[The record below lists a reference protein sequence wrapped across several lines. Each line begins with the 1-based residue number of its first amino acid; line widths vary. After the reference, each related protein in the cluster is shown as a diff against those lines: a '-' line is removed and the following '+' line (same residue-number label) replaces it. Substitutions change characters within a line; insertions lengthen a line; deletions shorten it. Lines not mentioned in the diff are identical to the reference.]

1 MTKRISGLLTAL
13 ATPFNQQ
20 DEIDFQMLK
29 VLTERSI
36 DAGIDAVVAGGGT
49 GEFAWLSQSERI
61 EIFNKVVEFSSGRV
75 PVIANCGAMTAK
87 EATLLSNAAIK
98 AGADVVMLGIP
109 YYDPLSFREIKN
121 YVKSVADAIDV
132 PVMYYN
138 SPGTTGV
145 NLNADQLGELGREI
159 TNLEYVK
166 DSSGDYQQALQLIRY
181 HSDHIGFIT
190 GWDSFMFAAILE
202 GATGAMLGTAN
213 VVPHELAA
221 VYRELKAGNI
231 PAARKA
237 WERVFPVIDTMLSI
251 PFIQGVKAGLELQ
264 GIPVGQPRKP
274 LMELP
279 ESDRKVLAQ
288 ALNQMKATS

>member
-87 EATLLSNAAIK
+87 EATLLSHAAIN

-145 NLNADQLGELGREI
+145 NLTADQLGELGREI

-264 GIPVGQPRKP
+264 GIPVGAPRKP

>member
-1 MTKRISGLLTAL
+1 MTKRINGLLTAL

-20 DEIDFQMLK
+20 DEIDFQMLR

-75 PVIANCGAMTAK
+75 PVIANCGAMTAG
-87 EATLLSNAAIK
+87 EATLLSHAAIK
-98 AGADVVMLGIP
+98 AGVDVVMLGIP

-121 YVKSVADAIDV
+121 YVKSVADAIEV

-145 NLNADQLGELGREI
+145 NLTADQLGELGREI